1 MKILWIMVAAL
12 FVAVLSIPLFDG
24 MVDEEVAPRDR
35 TGESTSV
42 VADPVGNP
50 TETRTGSMYRWRDEN
65 GVLHI
70 ESTPP
75 HGIPF
80 EEIEYHH
87 RAVASG
93 EESQSG
99 ASTPPVASHP
109 EGRESPLWPY
119 SRGGM
124 ERLLDEAAR
133 TAKKLEDRQRVIDE
147 LKGDF

>member
-1 MKILWIMVAAL
+1 MVAAL
-12 FVAVLSIPLFDG
+12 FVAVLSIPLFNG
-24 MVDEEVAPRDR
+24 MVNEEVATPRDR
-35 TGESTSV
+35 TGESTSE
-42 VADPVGNP
+42 VADPVGSA
-50 TETRTGSMYRWRDEN
+50 TKTRTGSMYRWRDEN

-80 EEIEYHH
+80 EEIEYLH

-99 ASTPPVASHP
+99 ASTPPAASQP
-109 EGRESPLWPY
+109 EGREPPLWLY
-119 SRGGM
+119 SPGGM

-133 TAKKLEDRQRVIDE
+133 TAKKLEDRRRVIDE